1 MQRIAADKEGDFEA
15 VFRTVQAERFRQA
28 LVAALPDPLAKLE
41 EVVFIDDGSVTK
53 TSYRLVIKDHRIDVV
68 MGRRQLNVSAGKV
81 LLERVDISVNGFSF
95 SCLEPDAGSHSKP
108 HLANIDSLGEALD
121 SVRGGATGNISVE
134 SFLEWLLSPFEDVPR
149 KVYDAIG
156 DERQRFL
163 LELNRNRNSNDMQ
176 VKEVE

>member
-1 MQRIAADKEGDFEA
+1 MQRIAAEKEGDFEA

-53 TSYRLVIKDHRIDVV
+53 TSYRLVIKDHRTDVV

-95 SCLEPDAGSHSKP
+95 SCWEPDAGSHSKP

-121 SVRGGATGNISVE
+121 SVRGWATGNISVE

-176 VKEVE
+176 VKEGE